1 MNNIGRSFTFISS
14 GSSRIKTGVNMFK
27 EHLFIF
33 LLTVKFSERYKK
45 TSNANHEKNNR
56 NICKC

>member
-1 MNNIGRSFTFISS
+1 
-14 GSSRIKTGVNMFK
+14 MFK

-45 TSNANHEKNNR
+45 LLMLTMKRTTETYANVE
-56 NICKC
+56 